1 MPRSSREGLEL
12 RGKRIVVLGAGRSGL
27 AAAHLLSDHGARPF
41 LSDRQEIPSQTK
53 EELEALG
60 AAYEEGG
67 HTERILK
74 SELIILSPGVPLDIP
89 ILRRA
94 RRRGIP
100 IIGELELACR
110 LCKSKKILA
119 VTGTNGK
126 STTVRLIG
134 ELLNAQGHTTVVAG
148 NIGNPLSGELARI
161 NRETIVVLEV
171 SSFQLESVQEFRP
184 WVSLFLNFAPDHLD
198 RHGTMDQ
205 YFKAKCRIFQNQARD
220 DLAIVHAK
228 VLPLLPPLNPRVL
241 VVNAEEGASTEGL
254 FPHQRENLAAALLAA
269 RLVDPQIDLSQ
280 IDLRKALTLPHR
292 LELVAERGGV
302 RFYDDS
308 KATNVA
314 ATLAAIGSFPDSKL
328 TLILGGRAKGES
340 FSPLAE
346 AVKGREIE
354 VLLLGEAARE
364 IARELH
370 AVGHRR
376 FHFIRDLQEGVQMAA
391 ELKREVC
398 LLAPAC
404 ASFDSFANYAERGAT
419 FQKAV
424 LALNRS

>member
-1 MPRSSREGLEL
+1 EL

-241 VVNAEEGASTEGL
+241 VVNAEEGAS
-254 FPHQRENLAAALLAA
+254 
-269 RLVDPQIDLSQ
+269 IDLSQ

-354 VLLLGEAARE
+354 VLLLDEAARE

-424 LALNRS
+424 LALNRQRIDWHLQGQR